1 MKILILGDIFGEAG
15 KSIILENLPF
25 IKKQLAV
32 DLVIANAENVSNNG
46 KGLSYKDYKDLNDF
60 GVDYFTMGN
69 HTFKQSDIYDYIN
82 EEQNIIRPANFGSHL
97 PGRGSLII
105 PYKEKKILLM
115 NLLGKELMS
124 SNKIESP
131 FLAADQILDENEYD
145 VAILDFHAETTSE
158 KKALAYY
165 LKNRVDVF
173 YGTHTHI
180 QTADE
185 TITHYGQAYITDIG
199 MVGISDS
206 AIGVEYEE
214 VIQRLLGGSFSS
226 FKEKKDGIRNLNGI
240 LVTLY
245 DNSFKPF
252 KIERINMTI

>member
-15 KSIILENLPF
+15 KKIIMENLPF
-25 IKKQLAV
+25 IKKQLEV

-46 KGLSYKDYKDLNDF
+46 KGLSHKDYNDLNDF
-60 GVDYFTMGN
+60 GIDYFTMGN
-69 HTFKQSDIYDYIN
+69 HTFRQNDIYDYIDK
-82 EEQNIIRPANFGSHL
+82 EKNIIRPANFDSHF
-97 PGRGSLII
+97 PGKGFLII
-105 PYKEKKILLM
+105 PYKNKKILLM

-124 SNKIESP
+124 GKNIESP
-131 FLAADQILDENEYD
+131 FIIADQILNNNSYD
-145 VAILDFHAETTSE
+145 IAILDFHAETTSE

-165 LKNRVDVF
+165 LKNKVDIF
-173 YGTHTHI
+173 FGTHTHV

-185 TITHYGQAYITDIG
+185 TITSYGQAYITDIG

-214 VIQRLLGGSFSS
+214 VIQRLISKNFSS
-226 FKEKKDGIRNLNGI
+226 FKEKKEGIKNLNGV

-245 DNSFKPF
+245 DNSLKPF
-252 KIERINMTI
+252 KIERINLNT